1 FTRANGEYLRDRFG
15 RMPSAGELYIA
26 HFLGAAGAERLFLA
40 GLQNPDQIAAGLFPR
55 QAEANPAIFYENGKP
70 RTIREVYRT
79 LVSKHDGPR
88 QSTAFTAQQMSGEP
102 RVDSSPEQD
111 VVPSRF

>member
-1 FTRANGEYLRDRFG
+1 
-15 RMPSAGELYIA
+15 
-26 HFLGAAGAERLFLA
+26 
-40 GLQNPDQIAAGLFPR
+40 R

-70 RTIREVYRT
+70 RTIREVYRA

-111 VVPSRF
+111 AVPSRFSPANMSFTRLFPTEPEGAKLPELAPPGGKASSPFFTQLYGR